1 MRRAGDGSC
10 PALSALQP
18 NLAARDEGRVAFT
31 RLREWRAHWQR
42 DGGETGDGLVVTGAG
57 PEEVAELAVALAA
70 SLHALHG
77 LPHSR
82 QR

>member
-1 MRRAGDGSC
+1 MPGPVGTSARPGGARRRPGC
-10 PALSALQP
+10 
-18 NLAARDEGRVAFT
+18 VT

-77 LPHSR
+77 LPLSR
-82 QR
+82 Q